1 MPYIPYSDEQKL
13 LANSVDLPTFL
24 RMRGETLVPVG
35 REFKLIYHDRDGKHD
50 SITISG
56 SRWFDHK
63 NQIGGG
69 PIRFMQEH
77 YGMSFQVA
85 METLLGH
92 SALQIVH
99 KDKPVMSKEKKEF
112 KLPESNDNMH
122 RVYAYL
128 IKQRFIS
135 PEVITYFAK
144 QKLLYED
151 KEHHNVV
158 FVGVDVNGA
167 PRQAHKCSTT
177 TFGNSFRQTIEG
189 SDTKYSFAHFGTNNT
204 LFIFE
209 APIDML
215 SYITLFPNQWQ
226 DSSYIAMNGVYESA
240 VTTALEEHSNLN
252 KIIICTDN
260 DEGGIDAADR
270 LMDILQECGYEN
282 LTRYSPKNKDWN
294 EDLKE
299 QNGVTFLS
307 AVPHKRREEYKSQVE
322 SLQYYPCVIDK
333 LRTRLNASYRN
344 GQYMYLAEYALAGSV
359 FFLSRISETSQE
371 KEFHK
376 LKNSLCKDYR
386 PYRDRS
392 KTTALY
398 RNSSDKMEDL
408 MRDLKCYARTVEQT
422 RTIANKLYEFTDYAL
437 RVSVYEALS
446 LQELTQ
452 NEEIEIEP
460 QSALQLE

>member
-35 REFKLIYHDRDGKHD
+35 REFKLIYHDGYGKHD

-77 YGMSFQVA
+77 YGMNFQAA
-85 METLLGH
+85 MQTLLGY
-92 SALQIVH
+92 SALPVVH
-99 KDKPVMSKEKKEF
+99 KDKQVMPKEKKF
-112 KLPESNDNMH
+112 KLPEANDNMH

-135 PEVITYFAK
+135 PKVITCFAK

-151 KEHHNVV
+151 KEQHNAV
-158 FVGVDVNGA
+158 FVGVDVNGV
-167 PRQAHKCSTT
+167 PRQAHKRSTT

-189 SDTKYSFAHFGTNNT
+189 SDTRYSFAHFGTNNT

-215 SYITLFPNQWQ
+215 SYITLFPNQWE
-226 DSSYIAMNGVYESA
+226 DSSYISMNGVYESA
-240 VTTALEEHSNLN
+240 VMTALEEHSNID
-252 KIIICTDN
+252 KIYICTDN

-270 LMDILQECGYEN
+270 LMDILMKCGYEN
-282 LTRYSPKNKDWN
+282 LTRFSPKNKDWN

-299 QNGVTFLS
+299 QNGVTFLP

-333 LRTRLNASYRN
+333 LRIRLSASYRN
-344 GQYMYLAEYALAGSV
+344 GQYKYLA
-359 FFLSRISETSQE
+359 
-371 KEFHK
+371 
-376 LKNSLCKDYR
+376 
-386 PYRDRS
+386 
-392 KTTALY
+392 
-398 RNSSDKMEDL
+398 
-408 MRDLKCYARTVEQT
+408 
-422 RTIANKLYEFTDYAL
+422 
-437 RVSVYEALS
+437 
-446 LQELTQ
+446 
-452 NEEIEIEP
+452 
-460 QSALQLE
+460 